1 MGVTRERL
9 REIVKEEFQA
19 VMLEFKR
26 PMKEYNAEKAGF
38 KANPGGF
45 QPTGWNNSNNVDVPT
60 TGFQPIPMKE

>member
-19 VMLEFKR
+19 VMTEFKHSI
-26 PMKEYNAEKAGF
+26 KEYNAEKAGF

-45 QPTGWNNSNNVDVPT
+45 QPTAWNNSNNVDIPT
-60 TGFQPIPMKE
+60 TGFRPTTMEE